1 MAIGLLIRNKDQVYW
16 KWQQVINTRD
26 SGLTEKRMV
35 QVNSSFYLGLYL
47 FANGDV
53 YEGHFVN
60 GNRQGPGIYTWVDK
74 SYYNGEWENDRMNG
88 KGVYANSDIEL

>member
-1 MAIGLLIRNKDQVYW
+1 M
-16 KWQQVINTRD
+16 QVIDRLN
-26 SGLTEKRMV
+26 V
-35 QVNSSFYLGLYL
+35 GLYL

-60 GNRQGPGIYTWVDK
+60 GNRQGPGIYTWIDK

-88 KGVYANSDIEL
+88 KGIYANNEIELEGFF